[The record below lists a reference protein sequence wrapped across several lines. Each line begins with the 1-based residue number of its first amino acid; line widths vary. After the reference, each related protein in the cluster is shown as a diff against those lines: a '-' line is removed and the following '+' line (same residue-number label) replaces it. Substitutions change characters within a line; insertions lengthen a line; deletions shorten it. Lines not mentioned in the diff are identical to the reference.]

1 MNHSQIAKRQSR
13 ILIVSVAV
21 VAVFASVL
29 ILLTALSGKD
39 RREEDPPL
47 SQNSGSVS
55 TVDPGTDTP
64 RVYPEDTTAPAVTDK
79 PTGGEIPEDTADT
92 DAAAANTPA
101 DVLPDFISPV
111 SGVIAKSHSVEV
123 PVYSLT
129 MDDYR
134 THNGVDIAAEA
145 GTAVRAAAAGT
156 VKEIWD
162 DPMMGKCLSIT
173 HSGGA
178 VSIYKNLAAEI
189 PSAITAGAA
198 VEAGTVIGAV
208 GESALIETA
217 ESPHLHFELQINGID
232 ADPADFMLFG
242 TTDVSFED

>member
-21 VAVFASVL
+21 VAVFATVL
-29 ILLTALSGKD
+29 ILLTALGGKD
-39 RREEDPPL
+39 QREDPPL
-47 SQNSGSVS
+47 SHSSGSI
-55 TVDPGTDTP
+55 TADPGTDTP
-64 RVYPEDTTAPAVTDK
+64 RVYPEDTTLPAVTDK
-79 PTGGEIPEDTADT
+79 PAGADLPEDTADT
-92 DAAAANTPA
+92 DAAAVHNPA
-101 DVLPDFISPV
+101 DVLPDFLSPV
-111 SGVIAKSHSVEV
+111 SGVIAKSHSVDV

-134 THNGVDIAAEA
+134 THSGVDIAAKA
-145 GTAVRAAAAGT
+145 GTTVRAAAAGT

-178 VSIYKNLAAEI
+178 VTIYKNLAAEI
-189 PSAITAGAA
+189 PAAVTAGAT

-217 ESPHLHFELQINGID
+217 EEPHLHFELQINGTE
-232 ADPADFMLFG
+232 ANPADFMLFG
-242 TTDVSFED
+242 TTDVAFED